1 MKLELWLAFVATYT
15 LICLIPGP
23 SVLMVTGI
31 ALTKGRKEAFLCIL
45 GELLGGVV
53 LIALSLLGVGAILAA
68 SAELFQIVKW
78 AGVFYMAYLGCHQIY
93 DASKLK
99 SDPTLDTNTQ
109 ANLASARAG
118 FFTAILNPKA
128 IFFYVAFLAQFLE
141 PGGNIYSQFAIVTT
155 TSTVIVAVILGFYAT
170 IASHA
175 RKRFQSARAQQK
187 FGFMGGGFLLG
198 GSVLMASTR

>member
-45 GELLGGVV
+45 GDLLGGIV

-78 AGVFYMAYLGCHQIY
+78 AGVFYMAYLGCRQIY
-93 DASKLK
+93 DARKLK
-99 SDPTLDTNTQ
+99 
-109 ANLASARAG
+109 ANPALEANAQSSLASARAG

-128 IFFYVAFLAQFLE
+128 ILFYVAFLAQFLE

-155 TSTVIVAVILGFYAT
+155 TSTVIVAAILGFYAL
-170 IASHA
+170 IAAQA
-175 RKRFQSARAQQK
+175 RKRFQSVRAQQK
-187 FGFMGGGFLLG
+187 FGFLGGGFLLG